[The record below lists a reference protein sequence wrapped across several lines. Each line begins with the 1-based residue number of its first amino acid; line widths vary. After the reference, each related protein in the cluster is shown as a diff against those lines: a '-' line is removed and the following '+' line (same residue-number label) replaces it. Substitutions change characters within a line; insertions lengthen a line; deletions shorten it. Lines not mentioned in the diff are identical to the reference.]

1 MADLLRRRS
10 SAAIPA
16 RPAGGAAVRAGHR
29 AQGRQQTV
37 RGLYRGGTDPAQRRH
52 AWRPHVLAGRGHRPG
67 PPPRGR
73 ATAGGTRGAGERAR
87 RRGIRSD
94 LRRPSPG
101 RAHMSGPRRAD
112 GPAHPN
118 GPAAHPNGSEAG
130 PGGATSPGS
139 RTIIPLMPGVA
150 RPRGERRV
158 LMREA
163 VIEVVHHLV
172 LKAVP
177 PQERSPLFDQARD
190 LLTEA
195 GWGLDELFEA
205 AEEGPARSA
214 LFRAL
219 GLEE

>member
-1 MADLLRRRS
+1 
-10 SAAIPA
+10 
-16 RPAGGAAVRAGHR
+16 
-29 AQGRQQTV
+29 
-37 RGLYRGGTDPAQRRH
+37 
-52 AWRPHVLAGRGHRPG
+52 
-67 PPPRGR
+67 
-73 ATAGGTRGAGERAR
+73 
-87 RRGIRSD
+87 
-94 LRRPSPG
+94 
-101 RAHMSGPRRAD
+101 MSGPRRAD

-118 GPAAHPNGSEAG
+118 EPAAHPNGPAAHPNGPAAG
-130 PGGATSPGS
+130 TGGATSPGS

-177 PQERSPLFDQARD
+177 PQQRSPLFDQARD

-205 AEEGPARSA
+205 AEEGPARST
-214 LFRAL
+214 LFRVL

>member
-1 MADLLRRRS
+1 
-10 SAAIPA
+10 
-16 RPAGGAAVRAGHR
+16 
-29 AQGRQQTV
+29 
-37 RGLYRGGTDPAQRRH
+37 
-52 AWRPHVLAGRGHRPG
+52 
-67 PPPRGR
+67 
-73 ATAGGTRGAGERAR
+73 
-87 RRGIRSD
+87 
-94 LRRPSPG
+94 
-101 RAHMSGPRRAD
+101 
-112 GPAHPN
+112 
-118 GPAAHPNGSEAG
+118 
-130 PGGATSPGS
+130 
-139 RTIIPLMPGVA
+139 MPGVA

-172 LKAVP
+172 LEAVP
-177 PQERSPLFDQARD
+177 PQQRSPLFDQARD